1 MVKNTT
7 NLIGI
12 LITILVGSYFYS
24 NFCCECSK
32 VKKEVSAPTLK
43 VTSHPF
49 VFSDGDFAY
58 SLNDNFN
65 FNVSSSTILIPVSK
79 ELQDGI
85 IELKAYLANNPE
97 RTINI
102 TGYYKGDEDNLSAF
116 PNLGMARANAVKNY
130 FVSQGIPSKEIN
142 SIGRRVD
149 ELVLKGSIYQG
160 PLSYSFEKRMVYADE
175 SLKTLSQK
183 IKDDMMVLH
192 FNTAETSITLT
203 NEQRQQFAAISRY
216 LDKVEKATIL
226 VVGHTDDTGLKARN
240 LKIGQNRADFAKSY
254 LVENGIS
261 ESRIKVISKG
271 LEEPI
276 AGNATEE
283 GKAKN
288 RRTTITI
295 N

>member
-12 LITILVGSYFYS
+12 LITILVGFYFYI
-24 NFCCECSK
+24 NFCGECSK
-32 VKKEVSAPTLK
+32 VKKEVNAPRLK
-43 VTSHPF
+43 VISYLLAF
-49 VFSDGDFAY
+49 NDGDFTY
-58 SLNDNFN
+58 SANENFN
-65 FNVSSSTILIPVSK
+65 FNVSSFAILRPVSK
-79 ELQDGI
+79 GLQNGI
-85 IELKAYLANNPE
+85 MELKTYLANNPD
-97 RTINI
+97 RIINI
-102 TGYYKGDEDNLSAF
+102 TGYHTGDENNLSAF
-116 PNLGMARANAVKNY
+116 PNLGLARANAVKNY
-130 FVSQGIPSKEIN
+130 FVSLGISSKKIN
-142 SIGRRVD
+142 SIGKRMD
-149 ELVLKGSIYQG
+149 ELVLKESTYQG
-160 PLSYSFEKRMVYADE
+160 PLSYNLEKRVDGDE

-216 LDKVEKATIL
+216 LDKVENATIL
-226 VVGHTDDTGLKARN
+226 VEGHTDDTGLKAIN
-240 LKIGQNRADFAKSY
+240 LKIGQNRADFAKAY

>member
-12 LITILVGSYFYS
+12 LITILVGFYFYI
-24 NFCCECSK
+24 NFCGECSK
-32 VKKEVSAPTLK
+32 VKKEVNAPRLK
-43 VTSHPF
+43 VISYPLAF
-49 VFSDGDFAY
+49 NDGDFTY
-58 SLNDNFN
+58 SANENFN
-65 FNVSSSTILIPVSK
+65 FNVSSFAILRPVSK
-79 ELQDGI
+79 GLQNGI
-85 IELKAYLANNPE
+85 MELKTYLANNPD
-97 RTINI
+97 RIINI
-102 TGYYKGDEDNLSAF
+102 TGYHTVDENNLSAF
-116 PNLGMARANAVKNY
+116 PNLGLARANAVKNY
-130 FVSQGIPSKEIN
+130 FVSLGISSKKIN
-142 SIGRRVD
+142 SIGKRMD
-149 ELVLKGSIYQG
+149 ELVLKESTYQG
-160 PLSYSFEKRMVYADE
+160 PLSYNLEKRVDGDE

-216 LDKVEKATIL
+216 LDKVENATIL
-226 VVGHTDDTGLKARN
+226 VEGHTDDTGLKAIN
-240 LKIGQNRADFAKSY
+240 LKIGQNRADFAKAY

-271 LEEPI
+271 WEEPI